1 MDREELNRSGLNSKS
16 RLNFEYHLSMADCQ
30 NLGQFLKD
38 VPNPWVK
45 LGRVS
50 GFHGIVRWSGCLAF
64 LFRRFISGGARL
76 FPET

>member
-1 MDREELNRSGLNSKS
+1 MDREELNRSGLNSRS

-45 LGRVS
+45 LGRIS
-50 GFHGIVRWSGCLAF
+50 GFHGIETSSSPKL
-64 LFRRFISGGARL
+64 RRNLCTAKKW
-76 FPET
+76 